1 MFLTIK
7 IMIEMTTTE
16 VQPIIIKKNEKKE
29 ELFCKCFLCQ
39 ETNDSLILSCEDCN
53 NKIDKHTYNYC
64 VSYCNSWNKLP
75 KCIDCLRNIYC
86 WNKINKN
93 EKSCICRICKNM
105 YCTCDLCNEY

>member
-1 MFLTIK
+1 MFVTFIVIIK
-7 IMIEMTTTE
+7 MTTNDF
-16 VQPIIIKKNEKKE
+16 QPIIIKQQE

-39 ETNDSLILSCEDCN
+39 ETNDYIILSCEDCKN
-53 NKIDKHTYNYC
+53 NIDKHTYNYC
-64 VSYCNSWNKLP
+64 VSYCYSWKESP

-105 YCTCDLCNEY
+105 YCNCNLCNEY